1 MAEAAALAA
10 AELKLFNES
19 IAPSFADSNKLCPV
33 NTPWEL
39 RDKNGK
45 VYDSDE
51 RKKAFAQWLTRNVST
66 HFAITELEALDI
78 VKLLTTDNAIY
89 S

>member
-1 MAEAAALAA
+1 MYRLEFVWSNPSGGLTFGITFSSPLGTPLDMGDGADAAAAA
-10 AELKLFNES
+10 LKLFNES

-45 VYDSDE
+45 VYDAAE
-51 RKKAFAQWLTRNVST
+51 RKKAFSGSL
-66 HFAITELEALDI
+66 
-78 VKLLTTDNAIY
+78 
-89 S
+89 

>member
-1 MAEAAALAA
+1 MGDAADAAA
-10 AELKLFNES
+10 AELKLFNGS

-45 VYDSDE
+45 VYDAAE
-51 RKKAFAQWLTRNVST
+51 RKKAFAQWLTVNVST
-66 HFAITELEALDI
+66 HFTITESEASAI
-78 VKLLTTDNAIY
+78 VKLLTTDN
-89 S
+89 

>member
-1 MAEAAALAA
+1 MYRLECAWRNPSGGLKFGITFSSPLGTPLDMAEAAAAAA

-19 IAPSFADSNKLCPV
+19 IAPSFADSNQLCPV

-45 VYDSDE
+45 V
-51 RKKAFAQWLTRNVST
+51 
-66 HFAITELEALDI
+66 
-78 VKLLTTDNAIY
+78 
-89 S
+89 